1 MYKLTNIGTYEMA
14 YPAKIT
20 DFFGED
26 LFRLL
31 GPKAQRRAWHTLSFK
46 EQEERKKN
54 IPVYI
59 STRKLGKN
67 PSFTDILFE
76 CFKQLTLLGDKN
88 PLMGIDL
95 SQYKSLAHAGEVLNM
110 PVMNSPLVNVS
121 ELYKNAE
128 KQRDVF
134 LAHILIDIVF
144 QFQPG
149 LVFPGAGRK
158 DAKGRIFVNDAQHR
172 SLACMIFGI
181 EEVPLSYIESDE
193 EYWDVQQY
201 AAININS
208 LQCSEFDRYRI
219 RHQRAVASIDA
230 GYEVDPEDQI
240 ALDMYNVFDQNDIIV
255 VEKND
260 SDIGTNAKVLTGI
273 GNMTKYWK
281 EYGADIATRAIEINA
296 QLFPTTVFKTAN
308 SWGLMEFLK
317 HQKHTND
324 MEIDYEIQKAV
335 KILLPRDNQGNR
347 LHSMIKDACKEQN
360 DIKSLRW
367 EPVVI
372 AEGIK
377 QIVENYS
384 ESDIT
389 WVSPKWPEPK
399 ERYNFTIDMV

>member
-1 MYKLTNIGTYEMA
+1 MA

-26 LFRLL
+26 LFKLL
-31 GPKAQRRAWHTLSFK
+31 GPKKDRVSWHSLSFK
-46 EQEERKKN
+46 EQEARKKN
-54 IPVYI
+54 IPDYI
-59 STRKLGKN
+59 STRKLGKT
-67 PSFTDILFE
+67 PCFTDILFE

-95 SQYKSLAHAGEVLNM
+95 PQYESIAEAGEKLGM
-110 PVMNSPLVNVS
+110 PVMNSPLVHIDK
-121 ELYKNAE
+121 LYKNAG

-134 LAHILIDIVF
+134 LKHIFIDIVF

-158 DAKGRIFVNDAQHR
+158 DSKGRIFVNDAQHR
-172 SLACMIFGI
+172 SLACMVFGI

-208 LQCSEFDRYRI
+208 LQCSEFDRFRI
-219 RHQRAVASIDA
+219 RHQRGFASIEA
-230 GYEVDPEDQI
+230 GYEVDPEDQVAI
-240 ALDMYNVFDQNDIIV
+240 DMFNVFDQNEIIV
-255 VEKND
+255 AEKKD
-260 SDIGTNAKVLTGI
+260 KDIGTNAKVLTGI
-273 GNMTKYWK
+273 GNMTKYWN

-296 QLFPTTVFKTAN
+296 QLFPTSVFQTAN

-317 HQKHTND
+317 HQTHTNA
-324 MEIDYEIQKAV
+324 MELDYEIHKAI
-335 KILLPRDNQGNR
+335 KIMLPRDNQGNR
-347 LHSMIKDACKEQN
+347 LHSMIKTACKDQN
-360 DIKSLRW
+360 EVNSLRW

-384 ESDIT
+384 DADIN
-389 WVSPKWPEPK
+389 WVSPNWPEPK
-399 ERYNFTIDMV
+399 ERYDFFIDMV

>member
-1 MYKLTNIGTYEMA
+1 MTY
-14 YPAKIT
+14 PTKIT
-20 DFFGED
+20 EFFGED

-31 GPKAQRRAWHTLSFK
+31 GPKAERVTWHSLSFK
-46 EQEERKKN
+46 EQETRRKN

-95 SQYKSLAHAGEVLNM
+95 PYYESLADAGKQLNM
-110 PVMNSPLVNVS
+110 PIMNSALVPTNDLV
-121 ELYKNAE
+121 KNAE

-134 LAHILIDIVF
+134 LAHIFMDIVF

-158 DAKGRIFVNDAQHR
+158 DSKGRIFVNDAQHR
-172 SLACMIFGI
+172 SLACMILGI
-181 EEVPLSYIESDE
+181 DSVPLNYIESDE

-219 RHQRAVASIDA
+219 RTQRADTSIEE

-240 ALDMYNVFDQNDIIV
+240 AWNMSQVFDQNEILV
-255 VEKND
+255 VEKGD
-260 SDIGTNAKVLTGI
+260 RDVGTNAKVLTGI

-281 EYGADIATRAIEINA
+281 EYGHEIATRAIEINA
-296 QLFPTTVFKTAN
+296 QLFPTSVFQTAN

-317 HQKHTND
+317 QQTHTNS
-324 MEIDYEIQKAV
+324 MELDFEIQRAIKV
-335 KILLPRDNQGNR
+335 MLPKDNQGNR
-347 LHSMIKDACKEQN
+347 LHSMIKTACKDQN
-360 DIKSLRW
+360 EVTTLRW

-372 AEGIK
+372 AEGIR
-377 QIVENYS
+377 QIVEEYS
-384 ESDIT
+384 EADIE
-389 WVSPKWPEPK
+389 WQSPKWPEPK
-399 ERYNFTIDMV
+399 ESYDFFLDLV

>member
-1 MYKLTNIGTYEMA
+1 MA
-14 YPAKIT
+14 YPTKIT

-31 GPKAQRRAWHTLSFK
+31 GPKAERVSWHSLSFK
-46 EQEERKKN
+46 EQEARRKN
-54 IPVYI
+54 IPAYI

-95 SQYKSLAHAGEVLNM
+95 PYYESLEVAGKELGM
-110 PVMNSPLVNVS
+110 PVMNSPLVHIT

-134 LAHILIDIVF
+134 LAHILLDIVF

-158 DAKGRIFVNDAQHR
+158 DSKGRIFVNDAQHR
-172 SLACMIFGI
+172 SLACMFLGI
-181 EEVPLSYIESDE
+181 EYVPLSYIESDE

-219 RHQRAVASIDA
+219 RYQRALASIEA
-230 GYEVDPEDQI
+230 RYEVDPEDQI
-240 ALDMYNVFDQNDIIV
+240 ALDMYNVFDENEIIV
-255 VEKND
+255 VEKGD
-260 SDIGTNAKVLTGI
+260 KDIGTNAKVLTGI

-281 EYGADIATRAIEINA
+281 EYGADIATRAIQINA
-296 QLFPTTVFKTAN
+296 QLFPTSVFQTAN

-317 HQKHTND
+317 HQTHTNA
-324 MEIDYEIQKAV
+324 MELDYEIHKAIKV
-335 KILLPRDNQGNR
+335 MLPRDNQGNR
-347 LHSMIKDACKEQN
+347 LHSMIKTACKEQN
-360 DIKSLRW
+360 EINTLRW

-372 AEGIK
+372 AEGIR
-377 QIVENYS
+377 QIVEQYS
-384 ESDIT
+384 DADID
-389 WVSPKWPEPK
+389 WKAPKWPEPK
-399 ERYNFTIDMV
+399 ESYDFFLDMV

>member
-1 MYKLTNIGTYEMA
+1 MTY
-14 YPAKIT
+14 PTKIT
-20 DFFGED
+20 EFFGED

-31 GPKAQRRAWHTLSFK
+31 GPKAERVTWHSLSFK
-46 EQEERKKN
+46 EQETRRKN

-95 SQYKSLAHAGEVLNM
+95 PYYESLADAGKQLNM
-110 PVMNSPLVNVS
+110 PIMNSALVPTNDLV
-121 ELYKNAE
+121 KNAE

-134 LAHILIDIVF
+134 LAHIFMDIVF

-158 DAKGRIFVNDAQHR
+158 DSKGRIFVNDAQHR
-172 SLACMIFGI
+172 SLACMILGI
-181 EEVPLSYIESDE
+181 DSVPLNYIESDE

-219 RHQRAVASIDA
+219 RTQRADTSIEA

-240 ALDMYNVFDQNDIIV
+240 AWNMSQVFDQNEILV
-255 VEKND
+255 VEKGD
-260 SDIGTNAKVLTGI
+260 RDVGTNAKVLTGI

-281 EYGADIATRAIEINA
+281 EYGHEIATRAIEINA
-296 QLFPTTVFKTAN
+296 QLFPTSVFQTAN

-317 HQKHTND
+317 QQTHTNS
-324 MEIDYEIQKAV
+324 MELDFEIQRAIKV
-335 KILLPRDNQGNR
+335 MLPKDNQGNR
-347 LHSMIKDACKEQN
+347 LHSMIKTACKDQN
-360 DIKSLRW
+360 EVTTLRW

-372 AEGIK
+372 AEGIR
-377 QIVENYS
+377 QIVEEYS
-384 ESDIT
+384 EADIE
-389 WVSPKWPEPK
+389 WQSPKWPEPK
-399 ERYNFTIDMV
+399 ESYDFFLDLV

>member
-1 MYKLTNIGTYEMA
+1 MA
-14 YPAKIT
+14 YPEKIT

-31 GPKAQRRAWHTLSFK
+31 GPKTERVSWHSLSFK
-46 EQEERKKN
+46 EQEARRKN

-59 STRKLGKN
+59 STRKLGRN

-95 SQYKSLAHAGEVLNM
+95 PQYQSIEEAGKKLRM
-110 PVMNSPLVNVS
+110 PVMNSPLVHVN
-121 ELYKNAE
+121 EIYKNAE

-158 DAKGRIFVNDAQHR
+158 DSKGRIFVNDAQHR
-172 SLACMIFGI
+172 SLACMFFGI

-219 RHQRAVASIDA
+219 RYQRALASFEA
-230 GYEVDPEDQI
+230 GYAVDREDQI
-240 ALDMYNVFDQNDIIV
+240 ALDMYNVFDENEILV
-255 VEKND
+255 VEKGD
-260 SDIGTNAKVLTGI
+260 KDIGTNAKVLTGI

-281 EYGADIATRAIEINA
+281 EYGAEISTRAIQINA
-296 QLFPTTVFKTAN
+296 QLFPTSVFQTAN
-308 SWGLMEFLK
+308 SWGLMEFLT
-317 HQKHTND
+317 HQTHPNT
-324 MEIDYEIQKAV
+324 MELDYEIHKAI
-335 KILLPRDNQGNR
+335 KIMLPRGNQGNR
-347 LHSMIKDACKEQN
+347 LHSLIKTACKDQN
-360 DIKSLRW
+360 QLITLRW

-377 QIVENYS
+377 QIVEYYS
-384 ESDIT
+384 DADID
-389 WVSPKWPEPK
+389 WKSPIWPEPK
-399 ERYNFTIDMV
+399 EKYDFSIDMV